1 MKLQN
6 GTTSASVRVAT
17 GVDFNCRRIR
27 KGDTRMSELNE
38 TRPAIQDDIRRSEQ
52 QESKPDTEGLSRRNF
67 LGVGSAG
74 LATAALATLAA
85 NAQERANIEKGEH
98 DHSASKPGP
107 ENKPLLDENPASNM
121 PPPTDYGNTIPI
133 WYSFDLPH
141 MRIEEGG
148 WTNQVT
154 ETVLPSSKDI
164 AGVRMRLTAGSF
176 RELHWHTSDEW
187 AIVLTGSTRVTVLNP
202 DGTIFIGDVGKG
214 DLWYFPAGFPHSIQ
228 GLGPDGSEFMLI
240 FNQGDFSE
248 DATSLISHLVAHTPP
263 SVVAKNF
270 GLPQSALKNLPT
282 EDLYIFPADLPPS
295 LAQDQ
300 AAVGGSAV
308 ASPYQYTF
316 RMSTMAPTSQ
326 TKGGEIRVVDSH
338 TFKAAKNITGVLTTI
353 KPGGLREIH
362 WHPNASE
369 WQYYISGKARMTIV
383 LPDGARTMD
392 FNANDVG
399 YVPRVVGH
407 YIENTG
413 DIDVQVLEVFATGE
427 FQEISLNNWIR
438 RLPPEMVTAHL
449 RLDPNDISKISAD
462 AGVYILPR

>member
-1 MKLQN
+1 VGRAPEL
-6 GTTSASVRVAT
+6 RIIVAAEES
-17 GVDFNCRRIR
+17 DFGPNANQTQ
-27 KGDTRMSELNE
+27 GDIRMSDPRQVNSPVQLDNQ
-38 TRPAIQDDIRRSEQ
+38 ASGQSE
-52 QESKPDTEGLSRRNF
+52 STPGAEGLSRRNF

-74 LATAALATLAA
+74 LATAALATLSV
-85 NAQERANIEKGEH
+85 NAQERALIEKGEH
-98 DHSASKPGP
+98 DHSASNPGP
-107 ENKPLLDENPASNM
+107 ENKPLLEENPASNM
-121 PPPTDYGNTIPI
+121 PPVTDYGNVIPI

-240 FNQGDFSE
+240 FNQGNFSE
-248 DATSLISHLVAHTPP
+248 DATSLISQWVQHTPP

-270 GLPQSALKNLPT
+270 GLPESSLKNLPT
-282 EDLYIFPADLPPS
+282 ENLYIFPADVPPS
-295 LAQDQ
+295 LEQDK

-308 ASPYQYTF
+308 ASPYNYTF
-316 RMSTMAPTSQ
+316 KLSSMAPTSK
-326 TKGGEIRVVDSH
+326 TRGGEIRMVDSH
-338 TFKAAKNITGVLTTI
+338 TFTAAKNIAGALATI
-353 KPGGLREIH
+353 KPGGLREMH

-369 WQYYISGKARMTIV
+369 WQYYISGKGRMTIV

-399 YVPRVVGH
+399 FVPRVVGH

-413 DIDVQVLEVFATGE
+413 DTDLQVLEMFATGD
-427 FQEISLNNWIR
+427 FQEISLNNWVR

-449 RLDPNDISKISAD
+449 KLDPSDISKISAD
-462 AGVYILPR
+462 PGVFILPR